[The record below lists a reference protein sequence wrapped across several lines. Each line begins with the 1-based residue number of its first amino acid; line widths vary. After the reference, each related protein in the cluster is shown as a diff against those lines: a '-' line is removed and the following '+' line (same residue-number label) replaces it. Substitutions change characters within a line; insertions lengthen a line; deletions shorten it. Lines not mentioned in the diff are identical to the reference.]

1 LASSR
6 SELDHDTFQ
15 VMSKFA
21 GLLGPMEDA
30 ARRAGASL
38 RGHFARRSERV
49 VQNKAVAD
57 FVSDADL
64 AAEAAIRA
72 TLEAQLPGFSL
83 LMEESGQS
91 GHGGDRMIVDPL
103 DGTTNFLHGI
113 PHFAVSIGAEVG
125 GVLVAGVIYEP
136 IGDRMYRASRGG
148 GAWLGEQRL
157 QVSTESDV
165 GRAIFATGIPFLG
178 RGDHPLFLQQLAGV
192 MAVSAGVR
200 RFGSAALDLAWVAS
214 GQFDGFWEADL
225 KSWDLAAGVL
235 LVEEAGGVARA
246 FDGSGQILESGTVL
260 ATPRSLQAPLR
271 RTLGLEP

>member
-1 LASSR
+1 
-6 SELDHDTFQ
+6 
-15 VMSKFA
+15 MSKFA
-21 GLLGPMEDA
+21 GLLGPLEQA
-30 ARRAGASL
+30 ARRAGDSL

-49 VQNKAVAD
+49 VSNKAVAD

-64 AAEAAIRA
+64 AAEDAIRRA
-72 TLEAQLPGFSL
+72 LEAELPGFSL

-91 GHGGDRMIVDPL
+91 GQGGDRLIVDPL

-125 GVLVAGVIYEP
+125 GALVAGVIYEP
-136 IGDRMYRASRGG
+136 IADRAYRASRGG

-157 QVSTESDV
+157 QVSGEVDI

-178 RGDHPLFLQQLAGV
+178 RGDHPLFLRQLAGV

-200 RFGSAALDLAWVAS
+200 RFGSAALDLAFVAS

-225 KSWDLAAGVL
+225 KAWDLAAGVL

-246 FDGSGQILESGTVL
+246 FDGSGKILESGTVV
-260 ATPRSLQAPLR
+260 ATPRPLEAPLLR
-271 RTLGLEP
+271 ALGLEP